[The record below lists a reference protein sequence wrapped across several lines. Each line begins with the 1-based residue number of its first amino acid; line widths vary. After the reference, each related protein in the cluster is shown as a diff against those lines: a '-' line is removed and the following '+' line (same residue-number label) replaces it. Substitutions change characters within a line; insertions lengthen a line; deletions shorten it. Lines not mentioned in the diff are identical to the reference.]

1 MAGVQHCMACGIA
14 QSAALHEVL
23 PSQDWGNVQLQRR
36 LEVGHLVRE
45 ELDDGLVS
53 ANFAQDVHRVEHQ
66 MEPRVVV
73 SLEGKGV
80 PRGRHVRVPEALKV
94 PKELLGPLHQQH
106 DHALEGRVEELRHL
120 LVLLH
125 LMEREMGG
133 R

>member
-1 MAGVQHCMACGIA
+1 MHGVRHCTEC
-14 QSAALHEVL
+14 SAVRRVQ
-23 PSQDWGNVQLQRR
+23 PSQDEGNVQLQRR
-36 LEVGHLVRE
+36 LKVGHLMRE

-53 ANFAQDVHRVEHQ
+53 ANFAQDVHRAEHQ

-73 SLEGKGV
+73 SLKGKGV

-94 PKELLGPLHQQH
+94 PKERLGPLHQQH

-125 LMEREMGG
+125 LMERETGG
-133 R
+133 GM